1 MRSIRTI
8 SKGEQIYN
16 TYGNLPNSDLL
27 RRYGYVIPSSR
38 DDIVEIPC
46 EMIVDTISSLS
57 KDQVRRRIDILDEE
71 GIFEEYSSQNYRS
84 NYYRAFEI
92 PYSGKVPEEMYLFC
106 VAMMAE
112 ELDTTTIPEVEKTE
126 QLRMAV
132 LDVLGAR
139 LAKYETSIED
149 DEGLLLRTD
158 LPLRKRMAIE
168 VRLGE
173 KRIIRKAVDRVEAW
187 DVPPPPKRV
196 KT

>member
-1 MRSIRTI
+1 MRREFSKSIPP
-8 SKGEQIYN
+8 K
-16 TYGNLPNSDLL
+16 
-27 RRYGYVIPSSR
+27 
-38 DDIVEIPC
+38 
-46 EMIVDTISSLS
+46 
-57 KDQVRRRIDILDEE
+57 
-71 GIFEEYSSQNYRS
+71 NYRS

-106 VAMMAE
+106 VAMIAE
-112 ELDTTTIPEVEKTE
+112 ELDTTAIPEVEKTE
-126 QLRMAV
+126 QLRVAV
-132 LDVLGAR
+132 LDVLGAM
-139 LAKYETSIED
+139 LAKYETSIEE